1 MSTQYSTNPGSKSPE
16 EVQREVRQSRAEV
29 EETLE
34 AIQER
39 LSPGQ
44 LFEQAVDYM
53 RSSNGSDFLRNLGA
67 AVRDNPVP
75 VALVGTG
82 LAWLMM
88 SGARSRRRRYD
99 DDDDLLDEYA
109 EGHYGAGDYPAGYYP
124 AGDYPEE
131 YGDEAVFGETPRG
144 YEHRAGG
151 RGFVERAKRTAEAA
165 RRRAQRLRMGGQA
178 RAYGLSE
185 DARETTHGWSE
196 SARES
201 AREWSEGA
209 RASGWRAREKAGE
222 WSAEAR
228 AGARSARERARRFGS
243 SARHRL
249 SETGEHLWHGARVFR
264 AHQVRATRRALDT
277 VASIRGTRRPA
288 VSRRGLA

>member
-1 MSTQYSTNPGSKSPE
+1 MSTQHSTNPGSKSPD

-29 EETLE
+29 EETLD

-53 RSSNGSDFLRNLGA
+53 RSSNGTDFFRNLGT

-82 LAWLMM
+82 LAWLMVAG
-88 SGARSRRRRYD
+88 SRSRRRRYYED
-99 DDDDLLDEYA
+99 DELLDEYA
-109 EGHYGAGDYPAGYYP
+109 EGHYGASDYPAGYYP

-131 YGDEAVFGETPRG
+131 YEDEAVFGETPRG
-144 YEHRAGG
+144 YEHRSGG

-165 RRRAQRLRMGGQA
+165 RRRAQRLRAGGQA

-185 DARETTHGWSE
+185 DARAGAHEWGESARGSAREWSE
-196 SARES
+196 SARE
-201 AREWSEGA
+201 
-209 RASGWRAREKAGE
+209 SGWRAREKAGE
-222 WSAEAR
+222 WR
-228 AGARSARERARRFGS
+228 AGASATARSARERARRFGAE
-243 SARHRL
+243 ARHRF
-249 SETGEHLWHGARVFR
+249 SV
-264 AHQVRATRRALDT
+264 VRAPALAT
-277 VASIRGTRRPA
+277 TGSVCGAASSKRCTS
-288 VSRRGLA
+288 SR